1 MYSCM
6 KWKKEKNYYLCFP
19 IVHKIIAKF
28 KAFEHN
34 HLLFLKRYWVLLIE
48 LNDFPYLYIFA
59 MFFFSGIKL
68 MMKVKLN
75 DGIIIQNEKFQSVLL
90 RPHHGVNENVKVSEN
105 SEKRTRPKIYFN
117 PNTKLRMVLPYCP
130 LIKLLPLIVQQM
142 ELLVRRTFLWVLK
155 VKS

>member
-1 MYSCM
+1 
-6 KWKKEKNYYLCFP
+6 
-19 IVHKIIAKF
+19 
-28 KAFEHN
+28 
-34 HLLFLKRYWVLLIE
+34 
-48 LNDFPYLYIFA
+48 
-59 MFFFSGIKL
+59 

-90 RPHHGVNENVKVSEN
+90 RPHQGVNENVKVSEN
-105 SEKRTRPKIYFN
+105 SGKKTRPKIYFN

-142 ELLVRRTFLWVLK
+142 ELLLRRTFLWVLK